1 MWFERVSHS
10 QCLLNLFWHCRFCV
24 LICPPAP
31 PSTEAAGWAALS
43 AHSPLWAFFM
53 PSHKSKG
60 PGGEGLTWPCPQ
72 FPWIFSLRIWNGS
85 SANSWKKSFEFK
97 YSFYY
102 CNPSLAAWS
111 TLLQGVVAICPCC
124 SCNWVD
130 CRGGRGCR
138 VLGCCAGGAGARCSS
153 LMWRVQGGP
162 SRIWSEHPRLC
173 PAGSSCTLDWWQ
185 LYTRSHP
192 FHPATLS
199 TQYSGS
205 PLAAHRPV

>member
-102 CNPSLAAWS
+102 CNPNLAAWS

-124 SCNWVD
+124 SCNWVYSWKS
-130 CRGGRGCR
+130 RKETWGCPSSQTLCHSYFFDLPLLDSLWLSPT
-138 VLGCCAGGAGARCSS
+138 VLK
-153 LMWRVQGGP
+153 P
-162 SRIWSEHPRLC
+162 Y
-173 PAGSSCTLDWWQ
+173 
-185 LYTRSHP
+185 LYLGFS
-192 FHPATLS
+192 
-199 TQYSGS
+199 
-205 PLAAHRPV
+205 